1 MEMRSIY
8 ININN
13 NNNKNNN
20 KETMGMIEQLTN
32 EDERII
38 DSKMKESS
46 IPASDK
52 RRIIDSSLE

>member
-20 KETMGMIEQLTN
+20 KETMGMIEQLIN
-32 EDERII
+32 EDE
-38 DSKMKESS
+38 
-46 IPASDK
+46 
-52 RRIIDSSLE
+52 